1 MQKAVAVGDINNV
14 VVHGKRLE
22 ESSRG
27 LKEQEQ
33 IMNAM
38 DTQVAPCPIEV
49 PQSEVRRERWRDGEI
64 RRERRRDKETET
76 GRRK

>member
-38 DTQVAPCPIEV
+38 DTQVTDLLTGV
-49 PQSEVRRERWRDGEI
+49 PKSER
-64 RRERRRDKETET
+64 
-76 GRRK
+76 